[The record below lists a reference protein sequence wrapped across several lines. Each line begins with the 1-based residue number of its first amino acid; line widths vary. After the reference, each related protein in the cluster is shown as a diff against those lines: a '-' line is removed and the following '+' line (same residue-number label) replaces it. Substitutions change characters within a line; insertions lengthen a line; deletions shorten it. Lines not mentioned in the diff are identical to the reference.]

1 MVDGVDE
8 WVVLVTKVSKLD
20 FVSASHDTI
29 WGKPPPLNAVL
40 FDGNADELFNCSGRG
55 KLA

>member
-1 MVDGVDE
+1 MVNGVNE
-8 WVVLVTKVSKLD
+8 WVVLVAEVSKLD
-20 FVSASHDTI
+20 FVSAIHDTI